1 MCHHLERAEATL
13 DRRTLVLRAGAALAT
28 AGLAKTLAWPDA
40 APAAAR
46 MTAAE
51 TAAPVLETVT
61 GALSGDNVRWA
72 VAHEHFFVDF
82 LGPTDPGYMYVNWSD
97 VAATCSS
104 SAATL
109 RSQGVDLFIDWTNL
123 GVGRNVLLLR
133 DISRR
138 TGMNI
143 VCATGIYK
151 NLVPPQFSA
160 DSIKDIADHFYR
172 ELTLGIDGTPVRA
185 GWIKI
190 ASTTEGPTKAE
201 TRIHRA
207 AARAGNK
214 AGATISLHSPHTDAT
229 KAVARTL
236 EDEDFDLRRFIWGH
250 AQPSPVDDHIAMAKR
265 GAMIQYDAIS
275 GHGPDPFF
283 HGPTDD
289 ASMLDRIQ
297 AMVEAGFGDR
307 VLLATDASVF
317 VNPAESQYD
326 RDNRYTFGVFEPKL
340 EERIGTA
347 ATRAVLRD
355 NVLTAFRRGS
365 RVRSPAATKS
375 GGGM

>member
-1 MCHHLERAEATL
+1 
-13 DRRTLVLRAGAALAT
+13 
-28 AGLAKTLAWPDA
+28 
-40 APAAAR
+40 
-46 MTAAE
+46 
-51 TAAPVLETVT
+51 
-61 GALSGDNVRWA
+61 

-82 LGPTDPGYMYVNWSD
+82 LGPTDPGYMDVDWSD

-104 SAATL
+104 SAAAL
-109 RSQGVDLFIDWTNL
+109 RSQGVDLFIDWTNM
-123 GVGRNVLLLR
+123 GVGRNALLLR

-138 TGMNI
+138 TGINV

-151 NLVPPQFSA
+151 NLVPPQLSRS
-160 DSIKDIADHFYR
+160 SIEDIAAHFYR

-190 ASTTEGPTKAE
+190 ASSSDGPTKAE

-207 AARAGNK
+207 AALAGKK
-214 AGATISLHSPHTDAT
+214 AGATISLHSPFADAT

-236 EDEDFDLRRFIWGH
+236 ADEDFDLRRFVWGH
-250 AQPSPVDDHIAMAKR
+250 AQPSPVEDHIAMAKR

-289 ASMLDRIQ
+289 ASMLDRIE
-297 AMVEAGFGDR
+297 AMVKAGFGDR

-317 VNPAESQYD
+317 VNPAVYQYD
-326 RDNRYTFGVFEPKL
+326 RDNRYTFGAFEPKL
-340 EERIGTA
+340 EERIGKA

-355 NVLTAFRRGS
+355 NVLRAFRRGS
-365 RVRSPAATKS
+365 QVRPSAGVKA

>member
-1 MCHHLERAEATL
+1 MCQHLERAEATL
-13 DRRTLVLRAGAALAT
+13 DRRTLMLQAGTALAT
-28 AGLAKTLAWPDA
+28 AGLAKSLAWPDA
-40 APAAAR
+40 APAASR
-46 MTAAE
+46 KPAAE
-51 TAAPVLETVT
+51 PSAPVLETVT
-61 GALSGDNVRWA
+61 GALAGDRVRWA
-72 VAHEHFFVDF
+72 VAHEHFFVDV
-82 LGPTDPGYMYVNWSD
+82 LGPTDPGYMDVDWSD

-104 SAATL
+104 SAAAL
-109 RSQGVDLFIDWTNL
+109 RSQGVDLFIDWTNM
-123 GVGRNVLLLR
+123 GVGRNALLLR

-138 TGMNI
+138 TGINV

-151 NLVPPQFSA
+151 NLVPPQLSRS
-160 DSIKDIADHFYR
+160 SIEDIAAHFYR

-190 ASTTEGPTKAE
+190 ASSSDGPTKAE

-207 AARAGNK
+207 AALAGRK
-214 AGATISLHSPHTDAT
+214 AGATISLHSPFADAT

-236 EDEDFDLRRFIWGH
+236 ADEDFYLRRFVWGH
-250 AQPSPVDDHIAMAKR
+250 AQPSPVEDHIAMAKR

-289 ASMLDRIQ
+289 ASMLDRIE
-297 AMVEAGFGDR
+297 AMVKAGFGDR

-317 VNPAESQYD
+317 VNPAVYQYD
-326 RDNRYTFGVFEPKL
+326 RDNRYTFGAFEPKL
-340 EERIGTA
+340 EERIGKA

-355 NVLTAFRRGS
+355 NVLRAFRRGS
-365 RVRSPAATKS
+365 QVRPPAGVKA

>member
-13 DRRTLVLRAGAALAT
+13 DRRTLVLRTGAALAT

-40 APAAAR
+40 APAAVPR
-46 MTAAE
+46 TAAD
-51 TAAPVLETVT
+51 ASGPLLETVT
-61 GALSGDNVRWA
+61 GPLAGAKVRWA

-82 LGPTDPGYMYVNWSD
+82 LGPTDPGYMDVNWSD
-97 VAATCSS
+97 VAATCGS
-104 SAATL
+104 SATEL
-109 RSQGVDLFIDWTNL
+109 RGQGVDLFIDWTNM

-133 DISRR
+133 DVSRR

-151 NLVPPQFSA
+151 NLVPPQFSTS
-160 DSIKDIADHFYR
+160 SIEDIADHFYR
-172 ELTLGIDGTPVRA
+172 ELTQGIDGTPVRA

-190 ASTTEGPTKAE
+190 ASTSEGPTKAE

-207 AARAGNK
+207 AARAGKK
-214 AGATISLHSPHTDAT
+214 AGATISLHSPHTVAT
-229 KAVARTL
+229 EAVAQTL
-236 EDEDFDLRRFIWGH
+236 EDEDFDLRRFVWGH
-250 AQPSPVDDHIAMAKR
+250 AQPSPVEDHIAMAKR

-297 AMVEAGFGDR
+297 KMVEAGFGDR

-317 VNPAESQYD
+317 VNPAKFQYD
-326 RDNRYTFGVFEPKL
+326 RDNRYTFGVFMPKL
-340 EERIGTA
+340 EQRIGKA
-347 ATRAVLRD
+347 AAQAVVRD
-355 NVLTAFRRGS
+355 NVIAAFQRGS
-365 RVRSPAATKS
+365 RVRAAGMAKS